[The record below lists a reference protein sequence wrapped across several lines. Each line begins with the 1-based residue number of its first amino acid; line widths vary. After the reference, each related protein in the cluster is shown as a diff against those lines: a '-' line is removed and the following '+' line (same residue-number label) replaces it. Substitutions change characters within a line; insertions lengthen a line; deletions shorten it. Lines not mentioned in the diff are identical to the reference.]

1 MPVVWPT
8 DVEGRAGFRVWLRY
22 ADGSEG
28 EVDLSD
34 LAGQGVFEAWTD
46 AAVFEAVVITPHG
59 SIAWS
64 DAIELCPDA
73 LYLELTGTSVEE
85 LMPGL
90 SGPDDS

>member
-8 DVEGRAGFRVWLRY
+8 NVEGRAGFRVWLRY

-28 EVDLSD
+28 EVDPSD
-34 LAGQGVFEAWTD
+34 LAGRGVFEAWTD
-46 AAVFEAVVITPHG
+46 PTVFEGVVITPHG

-64 DAIELCPDA
+64 DAIELCSDA
-73 LYLELTGTSVEE
+73 LYLELTGMPVEE
-85 LMPGL
+85 LMPGV